1 MNDSLGSHLALRQCN
16 PVVNVSPD
24 TIPEHIVSW
33 AITWTYPLW
42 FLGGLYLVGSILGW
56 LLFALL
62 LVKILAQ
69 DACTPPEHRI
79 SFPWVI
85 WIWIVGMAT
94 MEVALL
100 VGHHDY
106 GHGAGMIVKSSI
118 GWAKGWAA
126 FALFLLAGNLR
137 IRPQII
143 IRAVCILGLQTL
155 LVVPILLAAPH
166 FHFPDILYV
175 SPLQAIGGP
184 GPEFFDVRLFEIDPS
199 TDQLRWRLFTPW
211 APALGLVGNIYFI
224 LSMQEEDKK
233 WKLFGAAGAVLMC
246 LVCKSRLALLS
257 LVLVPAIT
265 MLLARLGRPMVLI
278 TLGVISWISGFFA
291 PIGIDTFARF
301 WEAFKSARADSTRV
315 RNALNRIALSRWQT
329 EAPIWGHGI
338 VERGGHVVEWMPIGS
353 HHTWLGLLFVKGIVG
368 LFALAVPMLV
378 TVVVLVRRSS
388 NPRYQLASVGLGLS
402 LVLLLYTFGENLEI
416 LVYLYWPGMIILG
429 SALQERRAVPLD
441 AVPQAPVAMV
451 PVHPA

>member
-1 MNDSLGSHLALRQCN
+1 
-16 PVVNVSPD
+16 
-24 TIPEHIVSW
+24 
-33 AITWTYPLW
+33 
-42 FLGGLYLVGSILGW
+42 
-56 LLFALL
+56 
-62 LVKILAQ
+62 
-69 DACTPPEHRI
+69 
-79 SFPWVI
+79 
-85 WIWIVGMAT
+85 
-94 MEVALL
+94 
-100 VGHHDY
+100 
-106 GHGAGMIVKSSI
+106 
-118 GWAKGWAA
+118 
-126 FALFLLAGNLR
+126 
-137 IRPQII
+137 
-143 IRAVCILGLQTL
+143 
-155 LVVPILLAAPH
+155 
-166 FHFPDILYV
+166 
-175 SPLQAIGGP
+175 
-184 GPEFFDVRLFEIDPS
+184 
-199 TDQLRWRLFTPW
+199 
-211 APALGLVGNIYFI
+211 
-224 LSMQEEDKK
+224 
-233 WKLFGAAGAVLMC
+233 
-246 LVCKSRLALLS
+246 
-257 LVLVPAIT
+257 
-265 MLLARLGRPMVLI
+265 MVLI

-338 VERGGHVVEWMPIGS
+338 VDRGGHVVEWMPIGS